1 MASGLML
8 GQSRTDR
15 PWEALGLTNVILFS
29 DWPFSASSGLPAG
42 LARRMSSAL
51 LGRQGQSVCLQ
62 SGSSP
67 LGLSCFTW
75 YSLSQLDLPGWTH
88 ACDVREVRGMTGNV
102 CLMGRE
108 GRALSFRPGVRPWLW
123 ADVAGDPELLSIL
136 VSSPAPGL
144 DRGPETE
151 DT

>member
-1 MASGLML
+1 MDAVASGLML
-8 GQSRTDR
+8 RQSRMDR

-42 LARRMSSAL
+42 LARRRLSAL
-51 LGRQGQSVCLQ
+51 LDRQRLAQGRRQGQSVPLQ
-62 SGSSP
+62 GGSSP

-88 ACDVREVRGMTGNV
+88 ACDVRKVRGMTGNV

-108 GRALSFRPGVRPWLW
+108 GRALSIRPGVRPGLW
-123 ADVAGDPELLSIL
+123 ADEAGDPEL
-136 VSSPAPGL
+136 
-144 DRGPETE
+144 
-151 DT
+151 